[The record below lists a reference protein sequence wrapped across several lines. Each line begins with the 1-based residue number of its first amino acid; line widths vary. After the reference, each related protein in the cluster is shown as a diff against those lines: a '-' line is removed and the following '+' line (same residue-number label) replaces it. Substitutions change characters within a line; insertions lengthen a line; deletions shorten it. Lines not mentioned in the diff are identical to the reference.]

1 MLSSLRLPDGDL
13 LKSDAEA
20 EVGEYNEDED
30 DDDNDNDDE
39 ADDDPKVGISNIVI
53 GIANVYLIHIYK
65 RDTFGRQC
73 A

>member
-1 MLSSLRLPDGDL
+1 MPSSLRLPDGDL

-30 DDDNDNDDE
+30 DDNADD

-53 GIANVYLIHIYK
+53 GIANVYLIHMYK
-65 RDTFGRQC
+65 GDTFGRQC